1 MNDDQDLRSRFAA
14 LRQLDGATV
23 PDVDAI
29 VARRPTRRPRRV
41 LLPATIAAAAAIVLI
56 VAGVRFTAS
65 EPSVSISVSPAEPSI
80 LAWRSPTASLLQT
93 PGREL
98 LQTTPTVESALLRS
112 LP

>member
-1 MNDDQDLRSRFAA
+1 MKDDQDLRSRFAA

-23 PDVDAI
+23 PDVEAI
-29 VARRPTRRPRRV
+29 VARRRTRRPRRI
-41 LLPATIAAAAAIVLI
+41 LLPATVAAAAVIALLVGGL
-56 VAGVRFTAS
+56 RFAAS

-80 LAWRSPTASLLQT
+80 LAWRSPTASLLET

-98 LQTTPTVESALLRS
+98 LQTMPTVESSLLRH